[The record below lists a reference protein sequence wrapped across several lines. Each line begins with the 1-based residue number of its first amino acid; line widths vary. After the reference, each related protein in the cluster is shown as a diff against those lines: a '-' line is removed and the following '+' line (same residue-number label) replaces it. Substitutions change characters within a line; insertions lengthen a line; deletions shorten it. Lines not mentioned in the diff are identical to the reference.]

1 MAIVNTDEGALRLV
15 FSDASETN
23 KRVIGEW
30 ATEQLDIS
38 TDPRQQI
45 IMPKSK
51 DMLEEDDKLI
61 VEVSLLAASTIDYT
75 ATEAF
80 TKMRIPV
87 TIRNK
92 RTGTVFERI
101 LRHPDFTSADI
112 TIGAAN
118 TWTVIGTYTVS
129 AQEQVKIGH
138 NIAENSRIYVV
149 LGETGS
155 T

>member
-1 MAIVNTDEGALRLV
+1 MSIVNTDEGSFRMV
-15 FSDASETN
+15 MSDASETN
-23 KRVIGEW
+23 KRVVGEW

-61 VEVSLLAASTIDYT
+61 LEVSLLAASNVDYT
-75 ATEAF
+75 ATETF

-92 RTGTVFERI
+92 RTGTVLERT
-101 LRHPDFTSADI
+101 LRHPDFASADV
-112 TIGAAN
+112 TVSSAN
-118 TWTVIGTYTVS
+118 VWTVIGTYTVS
-129 AQEQVKIGH
+129 AQEQVKIGW
-138 NIAENSRIYVV
+138 NIAENSRIYV
-149 LGETGS
+149 LMGETTS
-155 T
+155 S

>member
-1 MAIVNTDEGALRLV
+1 M
-15 FSDASETN
+15 SDASETN
-23 KRVIGEW
+23 KRVVGEW

-61 VEVSLLAASTIDYT
+61 LEVSLLAASNVDYS
-75 ATEAF
+75 AVEAF

-92 RTGTVFERI
+92 RTGTVLERT
-101 LRHPDFTSADI
+101 LRHPDFASADV
-112 TIGAAN
+112 TVPSAN
-118 TWTVIGTYTVS
+118 VWTVIGTYTVS
-129 AQEQVKIGH
+129 AQEQVKIGW
-138 NIAENSRIYVV
+138 NIAENSRIYVL

>member
-1 MAIVNTDEGALRLV
+1 MALVNSDEGAIRLV
-15 FSDASETN
+15 FSDSSETE

-61 VEVSLLAASTIDYT
+61 LEVNLMAASNVDYGS
-75 ATEAF
+75 AEAW
-80 TKMRIPV
+80 TKIRIPV
-87 TIRNK
+87 TVRNK

-101 LRHPDFTSADI
+101 LRHPDFASADV
-112 TIGAAN
+112 TIGTAN
-118 TWTVIGTYTVS
+118 VWQAIGTYTVS
-129 AQEQVKIGH
+129 AQEQVKLGW
-138 NIAENSRIYVV
+138 NIAENSRIYA
-149 LGETGS
+149 LLAETTS
-155 T
+155 A